1 MSTTLRVWSFAKQI
15 TNEDKEDL
23 LKYFGAVSVKHVSQH
38 GQNKAVLAR
47 FPSEEDARRALQKLH
62 QQEVLGVRL
71 MGAFHGASTVPRPRQ
86 PHETKENE
94 GDNKETSRKAKV
106 KKKVEEFE
114 AKLMAIGSNFGVNH
128 PIPPSLRYLYPPPS
142 PPVIANIAQSLV
154 AVPKFYTQ
162 VLHLMNKMNLPTP
175 FGSVVKVS
183 HHYEEALK
191 LMGFTGRE
199 EVLETR
205 IHDEDMTEG
214 REIGSHGKT
223 PAVEGEDVETGITRS
238 SSETES
244 ELESDEHETP
254 VSRNPSSAPVKR
266 KLPPKKLI
274 NKKPKLSQLQQTLM
288 PHPRASEPSDMKDV
302 FEASTSQKP
311 RKLALHLE
319 GTVLPQAEAEEE
331 LRQVTELGGFGK
343 IEVQEKERE
352 KADDPVEW
360 EREAKKYITKEEL
373 DANKISKTDWPLLTV
388 YKNYK
393 AGDPTVKL
401 YIKNLAKT
409 VTEEDLKH
417 IYGRYV
423 FWQNDEEAETF
434 TIRLMKEGRMKGQA
448 FVTFPSVKQA
458 SEALEDTNG
467 FILKDKPMVVVFGK
481 VKS

>member
-23 LKYFGAVSVKHVSQH
+23 LRYFGAVSVKHVSQH
-38 GQNKAVLAR
+38 GQNKAVIAR
-47 FPSEEDARRALQKLH
+47 FTSEEDARYTLQKLH

-71 MGAFHGASTVPRPRQ
+71 MVAFHGASTMPCSRQ

-114 AKLMAIGSNFGVNH
+114 AKLLAIGSNFGVNH

-142 PPVIANIAQSLV
+142 PSVIANIAQTLV

-175 FGSVVKVS
+175 FGSVVKIS

-199 EVLETR
+199 EVLETC
-205 IHDEDMTEG
+205 IHDEDMAQGMVKGSQAKTSATE
-214 REIGSHGKT
+214 
-223 PAVEGEDVETGITRS
+223 AEDVETGITHS

-244 ELESDEHETP
+244 ELESDENETP
-254 VSRNPSSAPVKR
+254 RNKNPSLAPVKR
-266 KLPPKKLI
+266 KLPPKKPI

-311 RKLALHLE
+311 KKLALHLE
-319 GTVLPQAEAEEE
+319 GTVLPQAEEGLDQKPE
-331 LRQVTELGGFGK
+331 VGGFGK

-352 KADDPVEW
+352 KGDDPVEW

-373 DANKISKTDWPLLTV
+373 DNNKISKADWPLLTV
-388 YKNYK
+388 FKNYK
-393 AGDPTVKL
+393 AGDPTIKL

-417 IYGRYV
+417 IYGRYI

-448 FVTFPSVKQA
+448 FVTFPSVEQA